1 MAKLMTL
8 RLRGTF
14 IDVEDDGAEMPCRRP
29 RSLSESCLRVDSTE
43 DWAGFGHEQA
53 YVQSLSQKLAS
64 LNCDIRCAML
74 FFEGNCKVEPEVL
87 CKCSGGADNLSVA
100 STSTPTAGGA
110 DMISDSSSQAAVLP
124 ETVDTA
130 MQLAQGMIQIVGQS
144 LFVAADGAQQLPLG
158 AGIPNAINNSVA
170 NMIMQV
176 KADALEADAFG
187 VDSARV
193 GMNWAESSADSPDL
207 VAPMFESPSCSR
219 GSVGHPELCSKPC
232 LYFAMG
238 SCDSGESCEYCHLA
252 HPKRPAHLDKR
263 HREMLR
269 SMAPSEWAALV
280 MPILQKK
287 IEALDDSLET
297 RAMFADIAQAFLY
310 FAMGSCGSGES
321 CEYCHLAHPK
331 RPAHLDKRHREMLR
345 SMAPREWAALVLPIL
360 QSKISALDDSLETRA
375 MFADIASGSGIP
387 IGSVVSSTP
396 QRSHR
401 MLILSL
407 RSMSLKSL
415 LTAALRG
422 LSEHGQGVDEA
433 VDVLL
438 QHLRK
443 LSGQGAE
450 PIAQRSPQ
458 L

>member
-1 MAKLMTL
+1 
-8 RLRGTF
+8 
-14 IDVEDDGAEMPCRRP
+14 
-29 RSLSESCLRVDSTE
+29 
-43 DWAGFGHEQA
+43 
-53 YVQSLSQKLAS
+53 
-64 LNCDIRCAML
+64 
-74 FFEGNCKVEPEVL
+74 
-87 CKCSGGADNLSVA
+87 
-100 STSTPTAGGA
+100 
-110 DMISDSSSQAAVLP
+110 
-124 ETVDTA
+124 
-130 MQLAQGMIQIVGQS
+130 MIQNAGQS

-193 GMNWAESSADSPDL
+193 GMNWAESSADSPDAL
-207 VAPMFESPSCSR
+207 AAPMSSCSR
-219 GSVGHPELCSKPC
+219 GSVGHPELCSRPC

-297 RAMFADIAQAFLY
+297 RAIF
-310 FAMGSCGSGES
+310 G
-321 CEYCHLAHPK
+321 
-331 RPAHLDKRHREMLR
+331 
-345 SMAPREWAALVLPIL
+345 
-360 QSKISALDDSLETRA
+360 
-375 MFADIASGSGIP
+375 DIASGFGIP
-387 IGSVVSSTP
+387 SGSVVSSMP
-396 QRSHR
+396 QRSQR
-401 MLILSL
+401 MLILTL
-407 RSMSLKSL
+407 RSMCLKSL
-415 LTAALRG
+415 LAAVQRG
-422 LSEHGQGVDEA
+422 LSQCSQGVDEA

-443 LSGQGAE
+443 LTGQAAE
-450 PIAQRSPQ
+450 PIAQRLQQ
-458 L
+458 LRR

>member
-1 MAKLMTL
+1 MAKQMTL
-8 RLRGTF
+8 RWRGTF
-14 IDVEDDGAEMPCRRP
+14 IDVEDDGTEMPYRRP
-29 RSLSESCLRVDSTE
+29 RSLSESCLHVDSTE
-43 DWAGFGHEQA
+43 DWAGFGQEQA

-64 LNCDIRCAML
+64 LNCDVRCATL

-87 CKCSGGADNLSVA
+87 CKYSGGADNISVA

-110 DMISDSSSQAAVLP
+110 DMISDSSSQGAALP

-130 MQLAQGMIQIVGQS
+130 MQLAQGMIQNVGQS
-144 LFVAADGAQQLPLG
+144 LFVAADGAQQLPQG

-193 GMNWAESSADSPDL
+193 GMNWADSSADSPDAL
-207 VAPMFESPSCSR
+207 AAPMFESSSCSR

-238 SCDSGESCEYCHLA
+238 ACDNGESCEFCHMA

-269 SMAPSEWAALV
+269 NM
-280 MPILQKK
+280 
-287 IEALDDSLET
+287 D
-297 RAMFADIAQAFLY
+297 
-310 FAMGSCGSGES
+310 
-321 CEYCHLAHPK
+321 
-331 RPAHLDKRHREMLR
+331 
-345 SMAPREWAALVLPIL
+345 PREWAALVLPIL
-360 QSKISALDDSLETRA
+360 QSKISALDDSLEAQA
-375 MFADIASGSGIP
+375 MFADISSGFGIP
-387 IGSVVSSTP
+387 IGAMSSSTP
-396 QRSHR
+396 QRSQR
-401 MLILSL
+401 MLILTL

-415 LTAALRG
+415 LAAAQRG
-422 LSEHGQGVDEA
+422 LSQCSQGVDEV

-443 LSGQGAE
+443 MAGQAPK
-450 PIAQRSPQ
+450 PIEQRLLQ